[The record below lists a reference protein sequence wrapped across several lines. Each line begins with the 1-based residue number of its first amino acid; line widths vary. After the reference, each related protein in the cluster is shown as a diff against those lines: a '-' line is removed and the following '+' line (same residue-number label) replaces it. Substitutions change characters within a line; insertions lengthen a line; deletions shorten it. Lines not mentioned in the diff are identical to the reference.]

1 MIKILIADDH
11 QLIIG
16 GIKATLEEI
25 PDIEVVAEAKEGF
38 QVLKILETLE
48 DIDVILMDISMP
60 KLDGLVCTKQVHRKY
75 PNIKIIALSQF
86 DEKRFVKRM
95 LKNGA
100 KGYILKDSDK
110 DVLEKAIRTVHV
122 GENYFCNQLSFC
134 VARQELKMEDTKSL
148 FPKLSPR
155 EKEVLNLICNEYS
168 NKEIADKLFLSF
180 NTIESHRANLM
191 SKAGARNTAG
201 LVRWAVENDFFD

>member
-1 MIKILIADDH
+1 MIKVLIADDH

-16 GIKATLEEI
+16 GIKATLEDI

-38 QVLKILETLE
+38 QVLKMLESRD

-60 KLDGLVCTKQVHRKY
+60 KLDGLECTKQVHRKY
-75 PNIKIIALSQF
+75 PDIKIIALSQY

-110 DVLEKAIRTVHV
+110 DVLEKAIRTVHS
-122 GENYFCNQLSFC
+122 GKNYFCNQLSFR
-134 VARQELKMEDTKSL
+134 VAQQELKMEDTKSL
-148 FPKLSPR
+148 FPKLSAR
-155 EKEVLNLICNEYS
+155 EKEVLNLICKEFS
-168 NKEIADKLFLSF
+168 NHEIAEKLFLSF

-201 LVRWAVENDFFD
+201 LVRWAVENDFVD